1 MGIDHKGHRYCD
13 GCGRTGKPIHRVHK
27 GNDYCAACY
36 KRDFLRV
43 DCTTCTGT
51 ARVHRRAPEP
61 ARCRTC
67 LNSDRRCARCD
78 RPVPIAGCAVPG
90 GVACPSC
97 AVHFRSEA
105 TCSGCGKQSRRLSSG
120 KGEFETGRLC
130 NVCQNKTTHA
140 TCTYCRRYRLR
151 AGTLES
157 GKAYCQECGAEGA
170 ARHHCP
176 DCGEVQAG
184 KGRGRCRA
192 CLNRE
197 RLLREGRLAALS
209 LSRAWVQQA
218 IVSFGDWLYAQ
229 RPNDPKLPK
238 LFLAH
243 VPFFERL
250 EASFEEREALT
261 AEKML
266 DHFSVAGL
274 RKHLVP
280 MSFMK
285 AHFNFDIPANEKN
298 KHAEH
303 QRIEDILRRAKRCVW
318 LDDLVA
324 YRAWLTES
332 ERPVRTRR
340 LYMST
345 AAAFLNTSKATL
357 ANATERQLRAFLVK
371 SPGARNNLSIFLGFA
386 RDLQRATLILPSLD
400 ELPNHIPESAKRLR
414 KCLTQIEK
422 LGTDAPI
429 LLLERAISIAFG
441 LAAQELSKGAWTTEA
456 QNEKYALRNQNQ
468 VLEVPKELV
477 SLVEQWRRTLSR
489 ET

>member
-13 GCGRTGKPIHRVHK
+13 GCGRTGRPIHRVHK

-43 DCTTCTGT
+43 GCTTCTGT
-51 ARVHRRAPEP
+51 ARVHRRAPGP

-67 LNSDRRCARCD
+67 LNSDRRCVRCE
-78 RPVPIAGCAVPG
+78 RKVPVAGCKVPG
-90 GVACPSC
+90 GVACASC
-97 AVHFRSEA
+97 AVHFRTEA

-120 KGEFETGRLC
+120 EGEFETGRLC

-151 AGTLES
+151 AGSLES

-238 LFLAH
+238 LFLVH

-250 EASFEEREALT
+250 DAEFESHDSLT
-261 AEKML
+261 AEKVL

-280 MSFMK
+280 MSFMR
-285 AHFNFDIPANEKN
+285 ARFDLAISTDEKN
-298 KHAEH
+298 RHVEH
-303 QRIEDILRRAKRCVW
+303 QRVEDIIRKAKRCVW

-324 YRAWLTES
+324 YRVWLTES

-340 LYMST
+340 LYLST
-345 AAAFLNTSKATL
+345 AAALLHTLKGAL
-357 ANATERQLRAFLVK
+357 ANATDQDLRAFLAK
-371 SPGARNNLSIFLGFA
+371 TPGARNSLGIFLGFA
-386 RDLQRATLILPSLD
+386 RDKQRSTLFLPKLE
-400 ELPNHIPESAKRLR
+400 ELPNRLPEPAKQLR
-414 KCLTQIEK
+414 KLLERIDE
-422 LGTDAPI
+422 LGAEAPET
-429 LLLERAISIAFG
+429 LLERAISLAFG
-441 LAAQELSKGAWTTEA
+441 MTLKELEGGSWRADAKADEVVLF
-456 QNEKYALRNQNQ
+456 NERESLK
-468 VLEVPKELV
+468 VPPKLV
-477 SLVEQWRRTLSR
+477 SLVEHWDKKKNN
-489 ET
+489 